1 MENHPATSG
10 NISAVILAGGR
21 ATRMGGE
28 DKGLIHLAGRPLVAY
43 VIDALRPQVGAILI
57 NANRN
62 QDRYAQ
68 FGYPV
73 IADEI
78 QGYCGPLAGIASGMQ
93 AAGTDYIV
101 TSPCDSPFL
110 PLDLVARL
118 AKRRYETQAEICVA
132 TDGSRI
138 QPVFSLIRRA
148 LLPSLRTYLDSGGR
162 KVDAWYATRS
172 TVEVDFSDVPDT
184 FLNLNTAHELAR
196 VEARLGHNEQQS
208 PPGCTETSLS

>member
-1 MENHPATSG
+1 MVNHPATPST
-10 NISAVILAGGR
+10 ISAVILAGGR

-62 QDRYAQ
+62 QDQYAQ

-78 QGYCGPLAGIASGMQ
+78 PGYCGPLAGIASGMQ
-93 AAGTDYIV
+93 AAATEYIV

-110 PLDLVARL
+110 PPDLVERL
-118 AKRRYETQAEICVA
+118 ANRMPETGAEICVA
-132 TDGSRI
+132 HDGSRI
-138 QPVFSLIRRA
+138 QPVFSLISRA
-148 LLPSLRTYLDSGGR
+148 LLSALRTYLDSGER
-162 KVDAWYATRS
+162 KVDTWYATRS
-172 TVEVDFSDVPDT
+172 TVEVDFSDAPDT
-184 FLNLNTAHELAR
+184 FLNLNTMRELAL
-196 VEARLGHNEQQS
+196 VEERLGRNGQQS
-208 PPGCTETSLS
+208 PPGYTGTRL

>member
-1 MENHPATSG
+1 MNHPATPS

-62 QDRYAQ
+62 QDQYAQ

-110 PLDLVARL
+110 PPDLVKRL
-118 AKRRYETQAEICVA
+118 ANRMPEIGEICVA
-132 TDGSRI
+132 HDGSRI
-138 QPVFSLIRRA
+138 QPVFSLLSCA
-148 LLPSLRTYLDSGGR
+148 LLPALRTYLDTGGR
-162 KVDAWYATRS
+162 KVDTWYATRS
-172 TVEVDFSDVPDT
+172 TLEVDFSDLPDT
-184 FLNLNTAHELAR
+184 FLNLNTMHELAL
-196 VEARLGHNEQQS
+196 VEERLGHNKRQS
-208 PPGCTETSLS
+208 LPDYTEKRL